1 MVAASQANPAVRND
15 TLVAT
20 VQHNPA
26 LRERTHP
33 KGCGYLV
40 VDYSQPEGCGYL
52 FVNSSQPK
60 GCGYQGKIEK

>member
-1 MVAASQANPAVRND
+1 MDWNTSQPKGCGYQGKGKSKTMVAAGFSLRNY

-33 KGCGYLV
+33 KGCGY
-40 VDYSQPEGCGYL
+40 
-52 FVNSSQPK
+52 
-60 GCGYQGKIEK
+60 QGEFQHNGSRTAA